1 MRVILIT
8 GEGKGKTTSAL
19 GMVLRAVGHGLRV
32 CVVQF
37 IKKDCDTGEAKA
49 LRSLPGVD
57 LYICGAGFVFRR
69 EGKDYHHHAES
80 AQKGMV
86 LVQQKIT
93 EGVDLVVL
101 DEICGA
107 VALGL
112 VKEESVLALL
122 DAAGANTSFILT
134 GRDASQALIDRADTV
149 SSVVC
154 LKHGYEQ
161 GLPAQ
166 KGIEK

>member
-1 MRVILIT
+1 
-8 GEGKGKTTSAL
+8 
-19 GMVLRAVGHGLRV
+19 
-32 CVVQF
+32 
-37 IKKDCDTGEAKA
+37 
-49 LRSLPGVD
+49 
-57 LYICGAGFVFRR
+57 
-69 EGKDYHHHAES
+69 
-80 AQKGMV
+80 MV